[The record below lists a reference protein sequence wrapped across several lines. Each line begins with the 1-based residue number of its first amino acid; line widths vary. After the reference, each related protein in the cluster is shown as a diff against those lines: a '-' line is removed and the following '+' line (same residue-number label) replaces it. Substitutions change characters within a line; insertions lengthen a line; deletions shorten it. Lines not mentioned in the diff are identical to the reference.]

1 MSRMITERLE
11 KVHKIT
17 NNNSKYIIK
26 YFTTKYILHIYK
38 KKKKSITHSCAIDFW
53 Q

>member
-38 KKKKSITHSCAIDFW
+38 KKKSTTHSCAIDFW